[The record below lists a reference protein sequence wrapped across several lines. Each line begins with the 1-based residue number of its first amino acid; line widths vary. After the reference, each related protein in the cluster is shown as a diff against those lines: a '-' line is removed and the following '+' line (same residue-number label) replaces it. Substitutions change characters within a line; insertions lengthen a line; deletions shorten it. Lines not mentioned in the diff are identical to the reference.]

1 VAVSGPENRPGSK
14 AGTSLAAEDDSESPA
29 PEVPAAAEGDSES
42 PVPEVPAAAE
52 DDSEPRAL
60 KVPGAAADDELS
72 DAAAKPLGLPD
83 HRAGILLVDDHRE
96 NLIALEAVLEPLG
109 ERMVSTES
117 GEQAL
122 RALLRDD
129 FAVILLDVRMAEMDG
144 LETARIIRSRPRTR
158 HIPIIFLTAQASDVE
173 EIALAYATGAV
184 DFVVKPFEPD
194 TLRAKVSVFVE
205 LNRERAE
212 RVRQTRAR
220 AQAETVAATVRKLQ
234 IVSDTALAHLEL
246 DELLAE
252 ILERAST
259 LFDADAAGV
268 LLLDEDGRELSLR
281 AARGEPCLV
290 EGDERIK
297 VGEGALGRL
306 ASESRA
312 ALLAAV
318 ELPPLPTG
326 LFSTIDSLLV
336 VPLISSGELLGLLY
350 LGARPERRFGSEDLE
365 LLALAGERVA
375 IAIDHAQRFAHGREL
390 VEILQRSLL
399 PERLPTHPRLQLA
412 ARYLPSGLAAQVG
425 GDWYDALVLGDER
438 IGVMIGDI
446 VGHGVRAATTMGE
459 LRNALRAFAIEGHSP
474 GGALHQLDRVVHTTL
489 GPGMVATVLFLI
501 IDPGAGMV
509 TLASAGHPPP
519 ALLGADGRVR
529 FLEPEPFPPLGV
541 DGHSVTLERSYPIAA
556 GDTLMLFTDGLVER
570 RREPIDVGLE
580 RLRRALSDGPGGIEE
595 LCDHVLERTLGDQSA
610 QDDVAVLA
618 VRLLAERP
626 GQLELTL
633 PATAESVPVARHR
646 VRAWLAAAVDVD
658 IVVAR
663 DLELVCSEACT
674 NAVRHAYGPADA
686 TFSLQ
691 ARLVDGDVVL
701 EVRDHGRWREPR
713 GGHGGRGLQL
723 IHAVCDAVEIDRRP
737 DGTRL
742 RMRRSLRDD
751 VTSSGA
757 PAAGAGSG

>member
-1 VAVSGPENRPGSK
+1 VAASGPENRPGTN
-14 AGTSLAAEDDSESPA
+14 AGTSLAAEHDSEPPP
-29 PEVPAAAEGDSES
+29 PEI
-42 PVPEVPAAAE
+42 PAAAE
-52 DDSEPRAL
+52 DDSEPPARE
-60 KVPGAAADDELS
+60 VPAADGELS
-72 DAAAKPLGLPD
+72 DAAAGEPAGELD

-96 NLIALEAVLEPLG
+96 NLVALEAVLEPLG

-158 HIPIIFLTAQASDVE
+158 RIPIIFLTAQASDVE

-205 LNRERAE
+205 LSHERAE
-212 RVRQTRAR
+212 RVHQTRAR
-220 AQAETVAATVRKLQ
+220 AQAEAVAATVRKLQ

-268 LLLDEDGRELSLR
+268 LLLDDDGQELSRR
-281 AARGEPCLV
+281 AARGEPCLL
-290 EGDERIK
+290 EGDERITL
-297 VGEGALGRL
+297 GEGALGRL
-306 ASESRA
+306 ASESRP

-318 ELPPLPTG
+318 ELPPLPSG
-326 LFSTIDSLLV
+326 LFSPIDSLLV
-336 VPLISSGELLGLLY
+336 VPLRSSGEHLGLLY

-399 PERLPTHPRLQLA
+399 PERLPTHPRLELA

-459 LRNALRAFAIEGHSP
+459 LRNALRAFAIEGHTP
-474 GGALHQLDRVVHTTL
+474 GGALHQLDRVVHTTF

-519 ALLGADGRVR
+519 ALLGGDGRVR

-541 DGHSVTLERSYPIAA
+541 DGHAVALERSYPIAA
-556 GDTLMLFTDGLVER
+556 GDTLLLFTDGLVER

-580 RLRRALSDGPGGIEE
+580 RLRGALSDGPGGVEE
-595 LCDHVLERTLGDQSA
+595 LCDHVLERTLGDHPA

-618 VRLLAERP
+618 VRLLAEPP
-626 GQLELTL
+626 GRLAMTL
-633 PATAESVPVARHR
+633 PATAESVPAARHR
-646 VRAWLAAAVDVD
+646 LRAWLATAAGEIDV
-658 IVVAR
+658 VVAR

-691 ARLVDGDVVL
+691 AEIVDADVVL

-723 IHAVCDAVEIDRRP
+723 IHAVCDAVEIDRRT

-742 RMRRSLRDD
+742 RMRRSLGGD
-751 VTSSGA
+751 VAPSGV
-757 PAAGAGSG
+757 PATGAGSG